1 MEALIDLDLVCF
13 RSAAS
18 AENEELGIAI
28 YRANELLDRILDKVG
43 TSDYRAF
50 LTGDTNFRKEILPT
64 YKANRTAPK
73 PRHLKELRKYAMLEM
88 KAELAPEGLEAD
100 DSLAIH
106 QTDDTIICTLDKDLL
121 QVPGKHFSWS
131 ISGKN
136 WKRPD
141 TFFQQDELGG
151 ARLFFEQCLK
161 GDVSDNVKGIKN
173 IGEKKSKQ
181 MLSSMETEQDMFEL
195 VQDMYSDDN
204 RFIKN
209 ASCLWIRRT
218 EDDIWKDRF
227 NAYIQK

>member
-1 MEALIDLDLVCF
+1 MLALIDLDLVCF

-18 AENEELGIAI
+18 AENDNLGIAI
-28 YRANELLDRILDKVG
+28 YRAKELLNRILDKVE
-43 TSDYRAF
+43 THNYRAF
-50 LTGDTNFRKEILPT
+50 LTGDTNFRKDILPT

-73 PRHLKELRKYAMLEM
+73 PRHLKDLRTYAITEM
-88 KAELAPEGLEAD
+88 SAELAPEGLEAD

-136 WKRPD
+136 WERPD

-161 GDVSDNVKGIKN
+161 GDVSDNVKGIKG

-181 MLSSMETEQDMFEL
+181 MLSNMETEQDMFEL
-195 VQDMYSDDN
+195 VQDMYSDDD
-204 RFIKN
+204 RFIRN

-218 EDDIWKDRF
+218 EDDIWKNRF
-227 NAYIQK
+227 DAYIQK

>member
-1 MEALIDLDLVCF
+1 MQALIDLDLVCF

-18 AENEELGIAI
+18 AENDDIGIAI
-28 YRANELLDRILDKVG
+28 YRANELLDGILTKVKAD
-43 TSDYRAF
+43 SYRAF
-50 LTGDTNFRKEILPT
+50 LTGDTNFRKEILPS
-64 YKANRTAPK
+64 YKANRTAPR
-73 PRHLKELRKYAMLEM
+73 PRHLKGVREYALDKMN
-88 KAELAPEGLEAD
+88 AELAPDGLEAD

-121 QVPGKHFSWS
+121 QVPGRHFSWA

-141 TFFQQDELGG
+141 TFLVQDELGG

-161 GDVSDNVKGIKN
+161 GDVSDNVKGIKG
-173 IGEKKSKQ
+173 IGEKKAKL
-181 MLSSMETEQDMFEL
+181 MLANLETEQDMFEL
-195 VQDMYSDDN
+195 VQDMYSDDD
-204 RFIKN
+204 RFIRN

-227 NAYIQK
+227 NAYVQK